1 MLLTATEGRRTS
13 SAVRAPAEAVIA
25 AVQVIGRGVWVALAV
40 PENPVVPAVLVVLDD
55 PVVQAAW
62 AALVVPVALELP
74 TAEVREPETVPVEA
88 VPERDPLAVPL
99 RTRSVTA
106 AHRRALALGP
116 KREEDMA
123 VVAAAT
129 TPARAA
135 KEAARA
141 WVAAE

>member
-1 MLLTATEGRRTS
+1 MLLTATEGLRTS
-13 SAVRAPAEAVIA
+13 SAVRAPAEPVIA
-25 AVQVIGRGVWVALAV
+25 AVQVIGRAVWVALAA
-40 PENPVVPAVLVVLDD
+40 PENPMVPAVLDD
-55 PVVQAAW
+55 PVVK
-62 AALVVPVALELP
+62 AALVALELAP
-74 TAEVREPETVPVEA
+74 AEVREPETVPVEA
-88 VPERDPLAVPL
+88 VPERDPVALPL
-99 RTRSVTA
+99 RTRSVTTA
-106 AHRRALALGP
+106 PRRALALGR

>member
-1 MLLTATEGRRTS
+1 M
-13 SAVRAPAEAVIA
+13 APAEPVIA
-25 AVQVIGRGVWVALAV
+25 AVQVIGRAVWVALAV
-40 PENPVVPAVLVVLDD
+40 PEN
-55 PVVQAAW
+55 Q
-62 AALVVPVALELP
+62 VVPVALEFAS
-74 TAEVREPETVPVEA
+74 AEVREPETVPVEA
-88 VPERDPLAVPL
+88 VPERDPVAVPL

-135 KEAARA
+135 KEAARV

>member
-25 AVQVIGRGVWVALAV
+25 AVQVIGRAVWAALVV
-40 PENPVVPAVLVVLDD
+40 PENPVVP
-55 PVVQAAW
+55 
-62 AALVVPVALELP
+62 VALELAP
-74 TAEVREPETVPVEA
+74 AGVPEPETVPVEA
-88 VPERDPLAVPL
+88 VPERDPVAVPL
-99 RTRSVTA
+99 RTRSVTTA
-106 AHRRALALGP
+106 PRRALALGP

-123 VVAAAT
+123 AVAAAT

>member
-1 MLLTATEGRRTS
+1 M
-13 SAVRAPAEAVIA
+13 AVP
-25 AVQVIGRGVWVALAV
+25 GDPVA
-40 PENPVVPAVLVVLDD
+40 PENP
-55 PVVQAAW
+55 
-62 AALVVPVALELP
+62 VVPVALELAP
-74 TAEVREPETVPVEA
+74 AEVREPETVLVEA
-88 VPERDPLAVPL
+88 VPERDPVAVPL

-106 AHRRALALGP
+106 AHRHALALGP

>member
-1 MLLTATEGRRTS
+1 MLLTATEGLRTS
-13 SAVRAPAEAVIA
+13 SAVRAPAEPVIA
-25 AVQVIGRGVWVALAV
+25 AVQVIGRAVRVALAV
-40 PENPVVPAVLVVLDD
+40 PENPMVPAVLDD
-55 PVVQAAW
+55 PVVKAV
-62 AALVVPVALELP
+62 LVVPVALELAP
-74 TAEVREPETVPVEA
+74 AEVRDPETVPVEA
-88 VPERDPLAVPL
+88 VPERDPVAVPL
-99 RTRSVTA
+99 RTRSVTTA
-106 AHRRALALGP
+106 PRRALALGR

>member
-1 MLLTATEGRRTS
+1 MLPTATEGLRTS
-13 SAVRAPAEAVIA
+13 SAVRAPAEPVIA
-25 AVQVIGRGVWVALAV
+25 AVQVIGRTVAVALGVPENSEVRLALAV
-40 PENPVVPAVLVVLDD
+40 TGNPGG
-55 PVVQAAW
+55 PVG
-62 AALVVPVALELP
+62 LELAP
-74 TAEVREPETVPVEA
+74 AEVREPETVPAEA
-88 VPERDPLAVPL
+88 VPAHAPVAVPL
-99 RTRSVTA
+99 RTRSVTT

-116 KREEDMA
+116 KREKDMA

>member
-1 MLLTATEGRRTS
+1 MLLTATERLRTS
-13 SAVRAPAEAVIA
+13 SAVRAPAEPVIA
-25 AVQVIGRGVWVALAV
+25 AVQVIGRAVWVALVV
-40 PENPVVPAVLVVLDD
+40 PENPG
-55 PVVQAAW
+55 
-62 AALVVPVALELP
+62 VPVALELAP
-74 TAEVREPETVPVEA
+74 AEVREPETVPVEA
-88 VPERDPLAVPL
+88 VPERDPVAVPL

>member
-1 MLLTATEGRRTS
+1 
-13 SAVRAPAEAVIA
+13 
-25 AVQVIGRGVWVALAV
+25 VQVIGRAVWVALAV

-55 PVVQAAW
+55 PVVQAA
-62 AALVVPVALELP
+62 LVVPENPVVPVALEFTP
-74 TAEVREPETVPVEA
+74 AEVREPETVPVEA
-88 VPERDPLAVPL
+88 VPERDPVAVPL

-106 AHRRALALGP
+106 AHRRGLALGP
-116 KREEDMA
+116 RREEDMA

>member
-1 MLLTATEGRRTS
+1 
-13 SAVRAPAEAVIA
+13 
-25 AVQVIGRGVWVALAV
+25 VALVV

-62 AALVVPVALELP
+62 AALVVPENPVVPVALELAP
-74 TAEVREPETVPVEA
+74 AEVREPETVPVEA
-88 VPERDPLAVPL
+88 VPERDPVAVPL